1 MTAALDGGQSVP
13 SQKKVWP
20 GRGWPNKAQ
29 VQDGIAP
36 TEDTN
41 APFHLKSD
49 RGSKESKA
57 QVGWGLSLNPA
68 VLCKKQLNEPD
79 IGPVLKCIESGQ
91 RLFGPKV
98 CASSP
103 ATRHYWNCWTLL
115 QIQDGMLMC
124 HFVRHDA
131 MGDHIQLI
139 VPRSLCNEVLHHDH
153 GSLWVAT

>member
-1 MTAALDGGQSVP
+1 MTAGLIVAKVYP
-13 SQKKVWP
+13 PRKKS

-41 APFHLKSD
+41 APSNLKSG

-79 IGPVLKCIESGQ
+79 IGPVLKCIESVQ
-91 RLFGPKV
+91 RPFGPNV

-124 HFVRHDA
+124 HFVRHDTI
-131 MGDHIQLI
+131 GDHIQLI
-139 VPRSLCNEVLHHDH
+139 VARSLCNEVLHHDH
-153 GSLWVAT
+153 GSLRVAT